1 MEVKGATFLYALA
14 ALLITLAGFS
24 ALLLSIRQMA
34 GARLSLLDRFV
45 VRTILIHL
53 FILTGGALLPPIL
66 GLWNVS
72 ETWLWRVAALCFAI
86 PMLVLLLTYSHRRRK
101 AVGTGLPPVGFAV
114 FIVVGS
120 AAIAAMLIYIIGGF
134 EYQAAAY
141 ITALTTNFFTTA
153 FGFVTALDV
162 IMQQPVGASAPEQH
176 QYQYKREV
184 CCWPLA
190 DARSRRG
197 KAILFVALHES
208 AYGTDI
214 GLCAAHVHL

>member
-101 AVGTGLPPVGFAV
+101 AVGTGLPPVGTRGLYSCGECRNRSDADLHHRRFRV
-114 FIVVGS
+114 PGS
-120 AAIAAMLIYIIGGF
+120 RLYHRLDH
-134 EYQAAAY
+134 Q
-141 ITALTTNFFTTA
+141 FFYYR
-153 FGFVTALDV
+153 VWLCD
-162 IMQQPVGASAPEQH
+162 
-176 QYQYKREV
+176 
-184 CCWPLA
+184 
-190 DARSRRG
+190 RSRCDYAATRRR
-197 KAILFVALHES
+197 I
-208 AYGTDI
+208 
-214 GLCAAHVHL
+214 CA

>member
-1 MEVKGATFLYALA
+1 MKFSTAAVCLHENRLLSKETYVEVTGATFLYALA

-72 ETWLWRVAALCFAI
+72 EAWLWRVAALCFAI

-176 QYQYKREV
+176 Q
-184 CCWPLA
+184 
-190 DARSRRG
+190 
-197 KAILFVALHES
+197 
-208 AYGTDI
+208 
-214 GLCAAHVHL
+214 

>member
-1 MEVKGATFLYALA
+1 MEVKVATFLYALA

-72 ETWLWRVAALCFAI
+72 EAWLWRVAALCFAI

-114 FIVVGS
+114 FIAVGS

-141 ITALTTNFFTTA
+141 TTALTTNFFTTA
-153 FGFVTALDV
+153 FGFVTVLDV

-176 QYQYKREV
+176 Q
-184 CCWPLA
+184 
-190 DARSRRG
+190 
-197 KAILFVALHES
+197 
-208 AYGTDI
+208 
-214 GLCAAHVHL
+214 

>member
-1 MEVKGATFLYALA
+1 VLPLSKETNVEVKGATFLYALA

-72 ETWLWRVAALCFAI
+72 EAWLWRVAALCFAI

-101 AVGTGLPPVGFAV
+101 AVGTALPLVGFAV

-176 QYQYKREV
+176 Q
-184 CCWPLA
+184 
-190 DARSRRG
+190 
-197 KAILFVALHES
+197 
-208 AYGTDI
+208 
-214 GLCAAHVHL
+214 